1 MPAPVLQFKRGSLA
15 NLPGLRAGEPAFTTD
30 SYDIY
35 VGVSSETST
44 NKFLGSHR
52 YWTKNTA
59 STGSGVNLVEGTDNG
74 TAYITIK
81 SPDSLAGI
89 TTFVFPGSDGSNGYI
104 LTTDGSGNLSFN
116 APAASSFTLSADS
129 GTNDTFSTGGT
140 LTFSGGEGI
149 DTAVSDDTITISA
162 EIAST
167 TNAGV
172 ASFTSADFSVA
183 AGGLVSLQEE
193 RIQDIVGAM
202 VTGNT
207 ETGIT
212 VTYQDG
218 DGTID
223 FEIADAAADGTT
235 KGIAAFDADDFD
247 ASSGVISLGDSAN
260 GAVLAIN
267 GTSNE
272 VEVSRTNG
280 TVTIGLPDSVTIGTS
295 LTTPSLTIAG
305 VAVTAILDEDSM
317 TSDRADAIPTQQS
330 VKAYVD
336 TSIGNIDLT
345 VSTSADSGTGSVS
358 TSQTLTV
365 SGTANEVETS
375 ASGQSITIG
384 LPSSV
389 TVTTALTTPTVNAT
403 NLKANDGTTSITLT
417 DSTGAV
423 ATSSDL
429 TIGGNLYVNGTT
441 TQVNTTSLTVED
453 TIVELGLVDG
463 SAPSSDANKD
473 LGLLFN
479 YYTDSAKKASVYWD
493 DSASRMVLAS
503 EVSESSSV
511 LTASAY
517 AALEIGSLWV
527 NDCAGQSQVISCA
540 DGVRKL
546 ENITIDGGTF

>member
-1 MPAPVLQFKRGSLA
+1 MPAPVLQFKRGAVA

-149 DTAVSDDTITISA
+149 DTVVSDDTITISA
-162 EIAST
+162 EDASD
-167 TNAGV
+167 TNKGV
-172 ASFTSADFSVA
+172 ASFDATDFTVTSGDVT
-183 AGGLVSLQEE
+183 LKEE

-212 VTYQDG
+212 VTYQDS

-235 KGIAAFDADDFD
+235 KGIAAFDTDDFD

-280 TVTIGLPDSVTIGTS
+280 TVTIGLP
-295 LTTPSLTIAG
+295 
-305 VAVTAILDEDSM
+305 
-317 TSDRADAIPTQQS
+317 
-330 VKAYVD
+330 
-336 TSIGNIDLT
+336 
-345 VSTSADSGTGSVS
+345 
-358 TSQTLTV
+358 
-365 SGTANEVETS
+365 
-375 ASGQSITIG
+375 
-384 LPSSV
+384 SSV
-389 TVTTALTTPTVNAT
+389 TVTTALTTPTVNVT
-403 NLKANDGTTSITLT
+403 NLKANDGTTAITIT

-423 ATSSDL
+423 ATNADL

-453 TIVELGLVDG
+453 TLVELGFVDG
-463 SAPSSDANKD
+463 SAPSSDVNKD

-517 AALEIGSLWV
+517 AALEIGSLYI
-527 NDCAGQSQVISCA
+527 NDCAGASQVISCA

>member
-1 MPAPVLQFKRGSLA
+1 MPAPVLQFKRGAVA

-149 DTAVSDDTITISA
+149 DTVVSDDTITISA
-162 EIAST
+162 EDASD
-167 TNAGV
+167 TNKGV
-172 ASFTSADFSVA
+172 ASFDATDFTVTSGDVT
-183 AGGLVSLQEE
+183 LKEE

-212 VTYQDG
+212 VTYQDS

-235 KGIAAFDADDFD
+235 KGIAAFDTDD
-247 ASSGVISLGDSAN
+247 LM
-260 GAVLAIN
+260 
-267 GTSNE
+267 
-272 VEVSRTNG
+272 
-280 TVTIGLPDSVTIGTS
+280 PH
-295 LTTPSLTIAG
+295 
-305 VAVTAILDEDSM
+305 
-317 TSDRADAIPTQQS
+317 
-330 VKAYVD
+330 
-336 TSIGNIDLT
+336 
-345 VSTSADSGTGSVS
+345 
-358 TSQTLTV
+358 
-365 SGTANEVETS
+365 
-375 ASGQSITIG
+375 
-384 LPSSV
+384 
-389 TVTTALTTPTVNAT
+389 
-403 NLKANDGTTSITLT
+403 
-417 DSTGAV
+417 
-423 ATSSDL
+423 
-429 TIGGNLYVNGTT
+429 
-441 TQVNTTSLTVED
+441 
-453 TIVELGLVDG
+453 
-463 SAPSSDANKD
+463 
-473 LGLLFN
+473 
-479 YYTDSAKKASVYWD
+479 
-493 DSASRMVLAS
+493 
-503 EVSESSSV
+503 
-511 LTASAY
+511 
-517 AALEIGSLWV
+517 LE
-527 NDCAGQSQVISCA
+527 
-540 DGVRKL
+540 
-546 ENITIDGGTF
+546 

>member
-1 MPAPVLQFKRGSLA
+1 MPAPVLQFKRGAVA

-30 SYDIY
+30 TYDIY

-74 TAYITIK
+74 TSYITIK

-104 LTTDGSGNLSFN
+104 LTTDGNGNLSFN
-116 APAASSFTLSADS
+116 APASSSFTLSADS

-149 DTAVSDDTITISA
+149 DTVVSDDTITISA
-162 EIAST
+162 EDASD
-167 TNAGV
+167 TNKGV
-172 ASFTSADFSVA
+172 ASFDATDFTVTSGDVT
-183 AGGLVSLQEE
+183 LKEE
-193 RIQDIVGAM
+193 RVQDIVGAM

-212 VTYQDG
+212 VTYQDS

-223 FEIADAAADGTT
+223 FEIADAVADGTT

-247 ASSGVISLGDSAN
+247 ASSGVISLGNSAN

-267 GTSNE
+267 GTSDE
-272 VEVSRTNG
+272 VEVSRTDG
-280 TVTIGLPDSVTIGTS
+280 TVTIGLPNSVTVTTA
-295 LTTPSLTIAG
+295 LTTPSLSIAG
-305 VAVTAILDEDSM
+305 IAVTAILDEDTM
-317 TSDRADAIPTQQS
+317 ASDRADAIPTQQS

-336 TSIGNIDLT
+336 TSIGNVDLT
-345 VSTSADSGTGSVS
+345 VSTAADSGTGSVS

-375 ASGQSITIG
+375 ASGQTVTIG

-403 NLKANDGTTSITLT
+403 NLKANDGTTAITIT

-423 ATSSDL
+423 ATNADL

-441 TQVNTTSLTVED
+441 TQVNTTSLTIED

-463 SAPSSDANKD
+463 NAPSSDANKD

-517 AALEIGSLWV
+517 AALEIGSLYI
-527 NDCAGQSQVISCA
+527 NDCAGASQVISCA